1 VNTPPLRRK
10 RTPEEAEFLVETRK
24 LDAAV
29 FAMLQA
35 GEISG
40 NHRDAASHR
49 LIEARLL
56 AEKGHLGEARQRSY
70 ALPLLS
76 RNGERTHRGIR
87 SNRRPARHGND
98 GRSGYTHAADCYLAR
113 GSVSF
118 RTTDQDLEARM
129 VKKSVLIENTRDLGW
144 SAAAVNVT

>member
-1 VNTPPLRRK
+1 MPLLIASSKRDCLRK
-10 RTPEEAEFLVETRK
+10 RATWGKHGR
-24 LDAAV
+24 
-29 FAMLQA
+29 
-35 GEISG
+35 G
-40 NHRDAASHR
+40 
-49 LIEARLL
+49 
-56 AEKGHLGEARQRSY
+56 SY